1 MNLILL
7 RAQLRGL
14 SAFRS
19 LLDTPMLKD
28 ALQLLDAA
36 ARRDGEGAL
45 AAYDQMFYCLKAEG
59 YSGLGTWMWDTLRYT
74 ETPYGDLA
82 GSGRSDPEL
91 EGAARRDVDALLQL
105 ARLGAEDIRVAL
117 KPILTEE
124 YVSVLDN
131 LPAWETGAPFTFEEL
146 AAFYRENGAGLYAKY
161 RAFLWEEGRLV
172 PVADPDCPHPVEL
185 LGYDQQR
192 KQVLDNTRLLVE
204 GKPSNNVLLFGDG
217 GTGKSATVK
226 SMLYLPGM
234 ENLRLIE
241 IQKENL
247 VGMPRLIRSLA
258 GRRQSFIL
266 FIDDLA
272 FDQDDKTY
280 SSLKTIL
287 EGGLEKRPLNVAIYA
302 TSNRR
307 HLVRQTFSDRAGDE
321 VDAFETISEKT
332 ALAERFGLR
341 IVCGTNLTAQ
351 GLLAGILQ
359 EEDDEDQ
366 CVMFGSSTANFS
378 AVPAAK
384 HQWNRPLSSVQP
396 PRAGMMVF
404 GVLRANGTM
413 ELANTQPTLHV
424 DDKILFAE
432 LAD

>member
-45 AAYDQMFYCLKAEG
+45 AAYDQMFYLLKAEG

-341 IVCGTNLTAQ
+341 IPYMTMSKSEYLA
-351 GLLAGILQ
+351 LIDHLAGLYHV
-359 EEDDEDQ
+359 EMNRE
-366 CVMFGSSTANFS
+366 VLH
-378 AVPAAK
+378 AK
-384 HQWNRPLSSVQP
+384 AMEWEIRHAGRTPRVARQFIASLS
-396 PRAGMMVF
+396 
-404 GVLRANGTM
+404 
-413 ELANTQPTLHV
+413 
-424 DDKILFAE
+424 
-432 LAD
+432 

>member
-45 AAYDQMFYCLKAEG
+45 AAYDQMFYLLKAEG
-59 YSGLGTWMWDTLRYT
+59 YSGLGTWLWDTLRYT

-146 AAFYRENGAGLYAKY
+146 SAFYRENGAGLYAKY
-161 RAFLWEEGRLV
+161 RAFLWEEGQLV

-287 EGGLEKRPLNVAIYA
+287 EGGLERRPLNVAIYA

-341 IVCGTNLTAQ
+341 IPYMTMSKSEYLA
-351 GLLAGILQ
+351 LIDHLAGLYHV
-359 EEDDEDQ
+359 EMNRE
-366 CVMFGSSTANFS
+366 VLH
-378 AVPAAK
+378 AK
-384 HQWNRPLSSVQP
+384 AMEWEIRHAGRTPRVARQFIASLS
-396 PRAGMMVF
+396 
-404 GVLRANGTM
+404 
-413 ELANTQPTLHV
+413 
-424 DDKILFAE
+424 
-432 LAD
+432 

>member
-45 AAYDQMFYCLKAEG
+45 AAYDQMFYLLKAEG

-146 AAFYRENGAGLYAKY
+146 AAFYQENGAGLYAKY
-161 RAFLWEEGRLV
+161 RAFLWEEGQLV

-287 EGGLEKRPLNVAIYA
+287 EGGLERRPLNVAIYA

-341 IVCGTNLTAQ
+341 IPYMTMSKSEYLA
-351 GLLAGILQ
+351 LIDHLAGLYHV
-359 EEDDEDQ
+359 EMNRE
-366 CVMFGSSTANFS
+366 VLH
-378 AVPAAK
+378 AK
-384 HQWNRPLSSVQP
+384 AMEWEIRHAGRTPRVARQFIASLS
-396 PRAGMMVF
+396 
-404 GVLRANGTM
+404 
-413 ELANTQPTLHV
+413 
-424 DDKILFAE
+424 
-432 LAD
+432 

>member
-45 AAYDQMFYCLKAEG
+45 AAYDQMFYRLKAEG

-91 EGAARRDVDALLQL
+91 EGAALRDAETLLQL
-105 ARLGAEDIRVAL
+105 AQLGAEDIRVAL

-341 IVCGTNLTAQ
+341 IPYMTMSKSEYLA
-351 GLLAGILQ
+351 LIDHLAGLYHV
-359 EEDDEDQ
+359 EMNRE
-366 CVMFGSSTANFS
+366 VLH
-378 AVPAAK
+378 AK
-384 HQWNRPLSSVQP
+384 AMEWEIRHAGRTPRVARQFIASLS
-396 PRAGMMVF
+396 
-404 GVLRANGTM
+404 
-413 ELANTQPTLHV
+413 
-424 DDKILFAE
+424 
-432 LAD
+432 

>member
-19 LLDTPMLKD
+19 LLDTPLLKD

-45 AAYDQMFYCLKAEG
+45 AAYDQMFYRLKAEG
-59 YSGLGTWMWDTLRYT
+59 YSGLGTWLWDTLRYT

-91 EGAARRDVDALLQL
+91 EGAALRDAETRLQL
-105 ARLGAEDIRVAL
+105 AQLGAEDIRVAL

-146 AAFYRENGAGLYAKY
+146 AAFYQENGAGLYAKY

-341 IVCGTNLTAQ
+341 IPYMTMSKSEYLA
-351 GLLAGILQ
+351 LIDHLAGLYHV
-359 EEDDEDQ
+359 EMNRE
-366 CVMFGSSTANFS
+366 VLH
-378 AVPAAK
+378 AK
-384 HQWNRPLSSVQP
+384 AMEWEIRHAGRTPRVARQFIASLS
-396 PRAGMMVF
+396 
-404 GVLRANGTM
+404 
-413 ELANTQPTLHV
+413 
-424 DDKILFAE
+424 
-432 LAD
+432 

>member
-45 AAYDQMFYCLKAEG
+45 AAYDQMFYHLKAEG

-146 AAFYRENGAGLYAKY
+146 SAFYRENGAGLYAKY
-161 RAFLWEEGRLV
+161 RAFLWEEGQLV

-341 IVCGTNLTAQ
+341 IPYMTMSKSEYLA
-351 GLLAGILQ
+351 LIDHLAGLYHV
-359 EEDDEDQ
+359 EMNRE
-366 CVMFGSSTANFS
+366 VLH
-378 AVPAAK
+378 AK
-384 HQWNRPLSSVQP
+384 AMEWEIRHAGRTPRVARQFIASLS
-396 PRAGMMVF
+396 
-404 GVLRANGTM
+404 
-413 ELANTQPTLHV
+413 
-424 DDKILFAE
+424 
-432 LAD
+432 

>member
-45 AAYDQMFYCLKAEG
+45 AAYDQMFYILKAEG

-146 AAFYRENGAGLYAKY
+146 AAFYQENGAGLYAKY

-341 IVCGTNLTAQ
+341 IPYMTMSKSEYLA
-351 GLLAGILQ
+351 LIDHLAGLYHV
-359 EEDDEDQ
+359 EMNRE
-366 CVMFGSSTANFS
+366 VLH
-378 AVPAAK
+378 AK
-384 HQWNRPLSSVQP
+384 AMEWEIRHAGRTPRVARQFIASLS
-396 PRAGMMVF
+396 
-404 GVLRANGTM
+404 
-413 ELANTQPTLHV
+413 
-424 DDKILFAE
+424 
-432 LAD
+432 